1 MAYIGKSPTRGVRQR
16 YIYTATGSETSIS
29 ASDTAKEAT
38 GKALS
43 FTDGA
48 YVDVYKNGVLLEPNE
63 AYNTNTANTIAGLSS
78 LSSNDVIEVIVF
90 DIFTTADAVSAY
102 NGGTFSGAVTFDSDV
117 IFEGSM
123 NNRDVT
129 WDKSDMALEFNNNVK
144 AKFGADGG
152 FEIYEAQYGG
162 RIVETS
168 GHIEIRNE
176 TDNSDI
182 KFIADNQ
189 NGGNATYMKLDG
201 GNGEVQL
208 WHASSGSSSVKLK
221 TQSTGVDVTGTLT
234 TDGLTVDTSGGD
246 VTLGNYV
253 LDSDQTVGSG
263 QDDYVLTYNH
273 STGKIGLEEAGGGST
288 FTTDITAKTSDGA
301 ILKLQTSDYS
311 VTYNGVL
318 GAIEFS
324 APDEGGGTDA
334 NEVAASITAL
344 ARNEFAADNNETDL
358 IFKLGVSGPAT
369 EIMRMTHDGALQFPG
384 NATIACQNN
393 DDDILFTGR
402 DGGTAITAL
411 TLDMSD
417 GGTLLPNHDIK
428 MPTNGKITTAN
439 NSDHLE
445 LDSYEGIKL
454 WSRDTDGVAI
464 EYSYGGYFTPVLKFN
479 RRSFDSNPQGV
490 GRIEFNGRKRDNG
503 GGNEADQQYGYIQV
517 QSSDTDTGEACGA
530 MKFYLAKN
538 DSSKHIMTLDT
549 QRADWPHDGGILLGM
564 DMDIGWYGGNVNGHI
579 THLTVA
585 HGNPYSMSDD
595 VTLVLPSVNGTIIT
609 TGNSTGF
616 TDDIGAKTAT
626 GAKLKLM
633 TSDMYVTN
641 NDILGAIEF
650 SAPNELE
657 PGDGREVAASIV
669 AEADATFNATT
680 NKTDMVFKLGSSEA
694 ATEKVR
700 FTHEGNVEINDGD
713 LVVGTNGHGIDF
725 SATGDLGSSINE
737 TLTDYEKGTFTA
749 TITGTSGSAGSVAG
763 NTGTWTYIKIGNFI
777 HINGSFNI
785 TNLGSYS
792 GSIQITGLPVTAG
805 PNHGY
810 GLGIG
815 LHNLDS
821 RSNASANFKA
831 RVGANSTTI
840 NIAKPDTTFVA
851 WSELGTGYLGI
862 GGGYQDFG

>member
-117 IFEGSM
+117 TFEGSM

-182 KFIADNQ
+182 SFIADNQ
-189 NGGNATYMKLDG
+189 SGGNATYMKLDG

-221 TQSTGVDVTGTLT
+221 TQSTGVDVTGTIT

-273 STGKIGLEEAGGGST
+273 STGKIGLEEGGSGST
-288 FTTDITAKTSDGA
+288 FTSDITAKTSDGA

-324 APDEGGGTDA
+324 APDEGGGGGDA
-334 NEVAASITAL
+334 NEISASITAL
-344 ARNEFAADNNETDL
+344 ARNTFASDNNETDL
-358 IFKLGVSGPAT
+358 VFKLGVSGPAT
-369 EIMRMTHDGALQFPG
+369 EMMRMTHDGALQFPG

-417 GGTLLPNHDIK
+417 NGALKPYRDIK
-428 MPTNGKITTAN
+428 MSTDGVIKPAS
-439 NSDHLE
+439 NSDHLT
-445 LDSYEGIKL
+445 LDSWTGIKL
-454 WSRDTDGVAI
+454 FSRASDGVAI
-464 EYSYGGYFTPVLKFN
+464 HSTSTTPALKFN
-479 RRSFDSNPQGV
+479 RQSFGSNPQAV
-490 GRIEFNGRKRDNG
+490 GRLEFNGRKRDSG
-503 GGNEADQQYGYIQV
+503 GGNEADQTYGYIQV
-517 QSSDTDTGEACGA
+517 QSTDTDTGEACGV
-530 MKFYLAKN
+530 MKFYMAKD
-538 DSSKHIMTLDT
+538 DSQKHIMNLETKRSDL
-549 QRADWPHDGGILLGM
+549 PHDGAIILGT
-564 DMDIGWYGGNVNGHI
+564 DIDIGFNGGN
-579 THLTVA
+579 A
-585 HGNPYSMSDD
+585 
-595 VTLVLPSVNGTIIT
+595 NGTITYLSVKDANPWSMPNDVTIYLPSCDGTVIT
-609 TGNSTGF
+609 TGNSDEF
-616 TDDIGAKTAT
+616 EDIGAKTAT

-633 TSDMYVTN
+633 TSDMYVVN

-650 SAPNELE
+650 SAPNELST
-657 PGDGREVAASIV
+657 GDSRLVAAAIE
-669 AEADATFNATT
+669 AEADATFSQT
-680 NKTDMVFKLGSSEA
+680 NNQTDLVFKLGSSEA

-700 FTHEGNVEINDGD
+700 FTHVGNIVLATSG
-713 LVVGTNGHGIDF
+713 GGIDF
-725 SATGDLGSSINE
+725 SATGDGAGTASSE
-737 TLTDYEKGTFTA
+737 LLDDYEE
-749 TITGTSGSAGSVAG
+749 
-763 NTGTWTYIKIGNFI
+763 GTWTATAN
-777 HINGSFNI
+777 
-785 TNLGSYS
+785 SYS
-792 GSIQITGLPVTAG
+792 GTFSASDAQYVKVGRMVHFDCVVSFSGSDSNRLQINGLPYAATNTSGVAKYFAGSSASDLMMLVSGSSLFGGNTSGDANYTSVSGITFRFSGTYMATA
-805 PNHGY
+805 
-810 GLGIG
+810 
-815 LHNLDS
+815 
-821 RSNASANFKA
+821 
-831 RVGANSTTI
+831 
-840 NIAKPDTTFVA
+840 
-851 WSELGTGYLGI
+851 
-862 GGGYQDFG
+862 

>member
-43 FTDGA
+43 FTDGV

-102 NGGTFSGAVTFDSDV
+102 NGGTFSGTVTFDSDV
-117 IFEGSM
+117 TFEGSM

-168 GHIEIRNE
+168 GNIEIRNE

-182 KFIADNQ
+182 TFVADNQ

-208 WHASSGSSSVKLK
+208 WHAASGSSSVKLK

-273 STGKIGLEEAGGGST
+273 STGKIGLEEASGGGGDGT

-301 ILKLQTSDYS
+301 ILKLQTSDFS

-324 APDEGGGTDA
+324 APDEGGGADA

-344 ARNEFAADNNETDL
+344 ARNEFTSTNNETDL
-358 IFKLGVSGPAT
+358 IFKLGVSGAAT
-369 EIMRMTHDGALQFPG
+369 EMMRMTHDGALQFPG

-417 GGTLLPNHDIK
+417 GGTLKPNHDIK

-454 WSRDTDGVAI
+454 WSRDSDGVAI
-464 EYSYGGYFTPVLKFN
+464 EYSYGGYWTPVLKFN
-479 RRSFDSNPQGV
+479 RRSFGSNPQGV
-490 GRIEFNGRKRDNG
+490 GRIEFNGRKRDSG

-517 QSSDTDTGEACGA
+517 QSTDTDTGEACGK
-530 MKFYLAKN
+530 MVFNLAKN
-538 DSSKHIMTLDT
+538 DGSKNIMTLDT

-564 DMDIGWYGGNVNGHI
+564 DMDIGFYGGNVNGHI
-579 THLTVA
+579 TFLTVA

-595 VTLVLPSVNGTIIT
+595 VTIVLPSVDGTVIT
-609 TGNSTGF
+609 TGNSDGF
-616 TDDIGAKTAT
+616 TADIRAKTAT
-626 GAKLKLM
+626 GAKLKLQ
-633 TSDMYVTN
+633 TSEYSVVN

-650 SAPNELE
+650 SAPNETSS
-657 PGDGREVAASIV
+657 GDSRLVAAAIE
-669 AEADATFNATT
+669 AEADASFSSIN
-680 NKTDMVFKLGSSEA
+680 NQTDLVFKLGSSEA

-700 FTHEGNVEINDGD
+700 FTHEGNIVLATSG
-713 LVVGTNGHGIDF
+713 GGIDF
-725 SATGDLGSSINE
+725 SASSDGAGSPTVSAE
-737 TLTDYEKGTFTA
+737 VLTDYEEGDWTPGLSGL
-749 TITGTSGSAGSVAG
+749 GTSGSTINFAKY
-763 NTGTWTYIKIGNFI
+763 TRIGRTV
-777 HINGSFNI
+777 HIVCHITFVSNSDNSGIQI
-785 TNLGSYS
+785 TNLPFDGNTNIIQSLPTPYS
-792 GSIQITGLPVTAG
+792 NYTT
-805 PNHGY
+805 
-810 GLGIG
+810 
-815 LHNLDS
+815 
-821 RSNASANFKA
+821 SALIPI
-831 RVGANSTTI
+831 VQGTTI
-840 NIAKPDTTFVA
+840 FIGRAFYTADATYADVSGKFVRM
-851 WSELGTGYLGI
+851 SGTYQILG
-862 GGGYQDFG
+862 

>member
-208 WHASSGSSSVKLK
+208 WHTSSGSSSVKLTTK
-221 TQSTGVDVTGTLT
+221 STGVDVTGTVNATAFSGDGSALT
-234 TDGLTVDTSGGD
+234 NLPGSGSAADDITTGDAAVTLATTSGNITIDAQQSDSDIIFKGTDGGVDTTFLTIDG
-246 VTLGNYV
+246 
-253 LDSDQTVGSG
+253 SD
-263 QDDYVLTYNH
+263 
-273 STGKIGLEEAGGGST
+273 A
-288 FTTDITAKTSDGA
+288 
-301 ILKLQTSDYS
+301 
-311 VTYNGVL
+311 
-318 GAIEFS
+318 
-324 APDEGGGTDA
+324 
-334 NEVAASITAL
+334 
-344 ARNEFAADNNETDL
+344 
-358 IFKLGVSGPAT
+358 
-369 EIMRMTHDGALQFPG
+369 
-384 NATIACQNN
+384 
-393 DDDILFTGR
+393 
-402 DGGTAITAL
+402 
-411 TLDMSD
+411 
-417 GGTLLPNHDIK
+417 GTLLPNHDIK
-428 MPTNGKITTAN
+428 MPTSGKITTAN
-439 NSDHLE
+439 SGDHLE

-464 EYSYGGYFTPVLKFN
+464 EYSYGSYWTPVLKFN
-479 RRSFDSNPQGV
+479 RRSFGSNPQGV

-503 GGNEADQQYGYIQV
+503 GGNETDQQYGYIQV
-517 QSSDTDTGEACGA
+517 SSSDTDTGEASGK
-530 MKFYLAKN
+530 MSFYLAR
-538 DSSKHIMTLDT
+538 DDASKRILELDT
-549 QRADWPHDGGILLGM
+549 QRADWPHHGGILLAS
-564 DMDIGWYGGNVNGHI
+564 DMDIGWYGGNANGTI
-579 THLTVA
+579 TYLTVA

-595 VTLVLPSVNGTIIT
+595 VTLVLPSVDGTIIT
-609 TGNSTGF
+609 TGNLDDINF
-616 TDDIGAKTAT
+616 TDDLTVKTSDGAI
-626 GAKLKLM
+626 LKLQ
-633 TSDMYVTN
+633 TSDTSV
-641 NDILGAIEF
+641 NDGDTLGAIEF
-650 SAPNELE
+650 NAPDET
-657 PGDGREVAASIV
+657 GTDAVKVAASIV
-669 AEADATFNATT
+669 AEADDTFNYVS
-680 NKTDMVFKLGSSEA
+680 NKTDLVFKLGSSDT

-763 NTGTWTYIKIGNFI
+763 NTGTWSYIKIGNFI